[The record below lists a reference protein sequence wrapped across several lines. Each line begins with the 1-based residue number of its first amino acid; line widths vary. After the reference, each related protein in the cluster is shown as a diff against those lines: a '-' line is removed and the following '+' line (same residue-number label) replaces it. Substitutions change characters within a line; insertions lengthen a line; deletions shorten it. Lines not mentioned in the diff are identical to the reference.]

1 MFSRRPRNGIVI
13 ACRRKAVRSSAI
25 SLPAKMTRMTLF
37 VGERDADASR
47 TKIPGKADSHHIAL
61 RKDLL
66 GGLLTFLFGDA
77 ARLDAVNLGLIH
89 FD

>member
-1 MFSRRPRNGIVI
+1 VSPQSRPQLRDI
-13 ACRRKAVRSSAI
+13 A
-25 SLPAKMTRMTLF
+25 PAKMTRNLALF
-37 VGERDADASR
+37 VGGRDADASS
-47 TKIPGKADSHHIAL
+47 TKIPGKADSHHISL